1 MSYPQKKIIIT
12 GQNDAEGKI
21 YVTGYEEEDADTQI
35 DQTLNKV
42 NIDDGDNNGI
52 DVQVDTIKKLFGSTQ
67 TGQTLT
73 EAREQASLASAP
85 TPAPAAEELTATP
98 APAPAQPP
106 ITIEEFNAMPIPWR
120 VDTEYS
126 NTKVSDYINWIKDEK
141 KRGNVKRSYGADTV
155 ALVQKIV
162 KEYNR
167 LIQKDSITQ
176 DELTS
181 FFNLTENEQIKQ
193 IGGKTKKLR
202 AFRKKTL
209 RNQRKSKKRLG
220 SRKNIR

>member
-126 NTKVSDYINWIKDEK
+126 NTKVSDYIPWVNTQRRKNNIRDE
-141 KRGNVKRSYGADTV
+141 NVKE
-155 ALVQKIV
+155 LVRNIV